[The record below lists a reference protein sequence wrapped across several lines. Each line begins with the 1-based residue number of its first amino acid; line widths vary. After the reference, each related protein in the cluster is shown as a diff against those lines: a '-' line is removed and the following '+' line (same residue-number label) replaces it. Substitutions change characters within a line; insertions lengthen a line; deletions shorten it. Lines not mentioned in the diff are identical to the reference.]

1 MTERR
6 TGGSSQTA
14 GGAETG
20 RQREGGRGRASRRGR
35 ERAAAA
41 RPPCRHPPLSEGS
54 AGGTEWQSGR
64 DAGAEDRRTVPASLV
79 GPRGA
84 EGPPRGAARRD
95 GGKPAAG
102 CRTEGQT
109 ARQTGVPGTDW
120 QPGGGS
126 ALPLRSQ
133 GPRRRRQRPPSASE
147 QRGAAGTSG
156 SPADAA
162 AVGAAR
168 GATAL
173 PGAPRRRRR
182 LFLLA
187 VK

>member
-1 MTERR
+1 MKADTLLCP
-6 TGGSSQTA
+6 
-14 GGAETG
+14 
-20 RQREGGRGRASRRGR
+20 REA
-35 ERAAAA
+35 
-41 RPPCRHPPLSEGS
+41 

-102 CRTEGQT
+102 CRTDGQT
-109 ARQTGVPGTDW
+109 ARQTDVPGTDW

-133 GPRRRRQRPPSASE
+133 GPRRRPQRPRAHLS
-147 QRGAAGTSG
+147 SG
-156 SPADAA
+156 EPQGPGVTGDAA
-162 AVGAAR
+162 AVGAGL

-182 LFLLA
+182 LLLLA